1 MRVKDLFFVVNGATP
16 SSKVQQFWDGDIT
29 WITPADMND
38 FGKIFSGETNIS
50 QLGYDSCGTIMCPIN
65 SIIIS
70 KRAPIGKVNI
80 AQTEYCTNQGCC
92 SLVPKSKHIDSL
104 FYAYYLFNNKKDLE
118 MLGQGT
124 TFNEIS
130 YRNIVSYPVPEKS
143 LTEQK
148 AIAKYLDEK
157 IEAIDTNINIRTS
170 ELRLLEELKKSEIS
184 TAVMRGLTPDVSM
197 KESGVSWLGLVP
209 KHWEIKRMK
218 DVAYL
223 YSGLTGKSGDD
234 FKSEETKGS
243 RPYIPFTNVLNNMV
257 IDPKLLQYVNI
268 SDNEH
273 QNIVKRGD
281 IIFLMSSEDYES
293 IAKSSVV
300 EDDLGEVY
308 LNSFCRGLRINQKVV
323 YPKFLNYL
331 LSGVKYRD
339 ALRFEARGFT
349 RINIKIDKIASQI
362 ICIPPHTEQREIAEY
377 LDARI
382 SKIDMKITAINKQ
395 VKVYERLKR
404 SLIDEIVTGKKE
416 IL

>member
-1 MRVKDLFFVVNGATP
+1 MRVKDLFFVVSGATP
-16 SSKVQQFWDGDIT
+16 SSKVQQFWNGDIT
-29 WITPADMND
+29 WITPADMSD
-38 FGKIFSGETNIS
+38 FGKIYSGETNIS
-50 QLGYDSCGTIMCPIN
+50 QLGYESCGTTMCPIN

-92 SLVPKSKHIDSL
+92 SLVPKSKYTDSL
-104 FYAYYLFNNKKDLE
+104 FYAYYLLNNRKDLE
-118 MLGQGT
+118 SLGQGT

-130 YRNIVSYPVPEKS
+130 YRSIVSYPMPEKP

-148 AIAKYLDEK
+148 TIAKYLDEK
-157 IEAIDTNINIRTS
+157 IDAIDTNIDIRTS
-170 ELRLLEELKKSEIS
+170 ELRLLEDLKKSEIS
-184 TAVMRGLTPDVSM
+184 TVVMRGLNPDVSM
-197 KESGVSWLGLVP
+197 KDSGISWIGIIP
-209 KHWEIKRMK
+209 AHWEVKRVK

-223 YSGLTGKSGDD
+223 YSGLTGKSADD
-234 FKSEETKGS
+234 FMLEETKGF
-243 RPYIPFTNVLNNMV
+243 RPYIPFTNVLNSMV
-257 IDPKLLQYVNI
+257 LNPNSLHYVNI
-268 SDNEH
+268 LDNEQ
-273 QNIVKRGD
+273 QNVVKKGD
-281 IIFLMSSEDYES
+281 ILFLMSSEDYES

-331 LSGVKYRD
+331 LSGAKYRD
-339 ALRFEARGFT
+339 ALRFEAKGFT

-362 ICIPPHTEQREIAEY
+362 VCIPPYAEQRKISEY

-382 SKIDMKITAINKQ
+382 AKIDAKIAAINEQ
-395 VKVYERLKR
+395 VKVYQRLKR
-404 SLIDEIVTGKKE
+404 SLIEEVVTGKKE